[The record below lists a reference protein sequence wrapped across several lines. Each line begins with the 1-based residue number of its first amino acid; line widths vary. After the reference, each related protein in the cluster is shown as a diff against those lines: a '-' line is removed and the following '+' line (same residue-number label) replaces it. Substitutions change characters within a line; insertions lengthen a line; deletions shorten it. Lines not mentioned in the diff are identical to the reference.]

1 MPASLFNFHV
11 KQKTNKMIRLTDI
24 QDALLHLV
32 GWEQPYVPSD
42 YLSDLTESESGLK
55 FQDAH
60 PLCTLDN
67 IKAIIPDNFKLQYPE
82 WNINSLYAKGAK
94 VQCGG
99 VVWYATAAN
108 TGEKPPIEDWHGD
121 YSEQYS
127 GSWQPYNF
135 LTDYLTKLTKNGI
148 AQMVQNWLTMKKTS
162 AETKSLLE
170 RRTFFDG
177 AGRIAAAQNNS
188 GKIVGFEIVP
198 VRSMGVT
205 MKIEKIGLQ
214 MTGGTGTV
222 KMYLFH
228 SSQPDPIKTFDLDF
242 TKTNGGFQWFTLTD
256 CYLPY
261 IADGNN
267 AGGAWYLC
275 YNQNDLPEGMKGINV
290 SKDWSREPCGTCNI
304 GNLET
309 WRQITKFMQI
319 SPFAVPALQ
328 TFAEYPELWDIE
340 RNIYTNTCNYGI
352 NCEVSVGCDL
362 TDFII
367 SQRNLFADALQHQVA
382 YIALRTMAMNPDT
395 RVNRNQSNVS
405 RLDILYE
412 LDGNTDAKHPDGL
425 GQKLKKIYNALE
437 VDTNGLDRIC
447 LTCNNGGV
455 KYRTV

>member
-1 MPASLFNFHV
+1 M
-11 KQKTNKMIRLTDI
+11 
-24 QDALLHLV
+24 
-32 GWEQPYVPSD
+32 
-42 YLSDLTESESGLK
+42 
-55 FQDAH
+55 
-60 PLCTLDN
+60 
-67 IKAIIPDNFKLQYPE
+67 
-82 WNINSLYAKGAK
+82 
-94 VQCGG
+94 
-99 VVWYATAAN
+99 
-108 TGEKPPIEDWHGD
+108 
-121 YSEQYS
+121 
-127 GSWQPYNF
+127 
-135 LTDYLTKLTKNGI
+135 
-148 AQMVQNWLTMKKTS
+148 
-162 AETKSLLE
+162 
-170 RRTFFDG
+170 
-177 AGRIAAAQNNS
+177 
-188 GKIVGFEIVP
+188 
-198 VRSMGVT
+198 
-205 MKIEKIGLQ
+205 
-214 MTGGTGTV
+214 
-222 KMYLFH
+222 
-228 SSQPDPIKTFDLDF
+228 DF

-309 WRQITKFMQI
+309 WRQLTKYMQI

-425 GQKLKKIYNALE
+425 GQKLKNIYNALE